1 VSAAANNDPVA
12 TADGYSVD
20 EDTLLSVD
28 AASGVLGNDT
38 DVDGDPL
45 TASVVSGPGNGT
57 LTLNGDG
64 SFDYTPGADF
74 NGSDSFTYQV
84 SDGQGGTDTAVASIT
99 IAPVND
105 DPVAE
110 ADGYSVDEDT
120 LLSVDAASGVLGN
133 DTDVD
138 GDPLT
143 ASVVSAPGNGTLTL
157 NGDGSF
163 DYTPGAD
170 FNGSDS
176 FTYQVSDGLGGTD
189 TAVASI
195 TVAPVNDDPV
205 AVADGYSVDED
216 TTLSVDAASG
226 VLGNDTDV
234 DGDPLTVTSVN
245 GDSVNVG
252 SQFGLTSGAL
262 LTVNSDGSIIY
273 NPNGQFDGL
282 DAGESASD
290 SFTYTVADG
299 QGGTDTET
307 ATITINGITDD
318 VLPTILG
325 TEDSDT
331 LVGTADAELFKG
343 LGGDL
348 DIFTGG
354 GGADRFDFTGLHD
367 DGDRDAA
374 RILDWSD
381 DDALLGISPDD
392 VLAIRGR
399 PGLLLLSYGQD
410 QDKLILSGSDISGM
424 ETLEDLLGSEN
435 EQGTSIG

>member
-1 VSAAANNDPVA
+1 VQSIEAPVNGTINIATDGSFTYTPDAGFVGQEVLTYTISDGAETAQADVTFNVTNDAPVA
-12 TADGYSVD
+12 VDDSYSIEDGEALNVAAGSG
-20 EDTLLSVD
+20 LL
-28 AASGVLGNDT
+28 ANDT
-38 DVDGDPL
+38 DPDGDPL
-45 TASVVSGPGNGT
+45 QVQSIEAPVNGT
-57 LTLNGDG
+57 INIATDG
-64 SFDYTPGADF
+64 SFTYTPDAGF
-74 NGSDSFTYQV
+74 VGQEVLTYTI
-84 SDGQGGTDTAVASIT
+84 SDGAETAQAEVT
-99 IAPVND
+99 IKIDPVNA
-105 DPVAE
+105 DPIAV
-110 ADGYSVDEDT
+110 
-120 LLSVDAASGVLGN
+120 
-133 DTDVD
+133 
-138 GDPLT
+138 GD
-143 ASVVSAPGNGTLTL
+143 S
-157 NGDGSF
+157 
-163 DYTPGAD
+163 YT
-170 FNGSDS
+170 
-176 FTYQVSDGLGGTD
+176 T
-189 TAVASI
+189 
-195 TVAPVNDDPV
+195 
-205 AVADGYSVDED
+205 DED
-216 TTLSVDAASG
+216 TTLSVAAASG

-282 DAGESASD
+282 DAGESDSD

-299 QGGTDTET
+299 QGGTATET

-318 VLPTILG
+318 VLPMIFG

-331 LVGTADAELFKG
+331 LMGRADAELFKG